1 MNPKSTPESIL
12 KEVAAIQRLEK
23 GSLSTIRQTAK
34 GPSCNFQRWENG
46 RNRSEYVPADQAAQV
61 QENLQAHARFETLVS
76 SYVQALS
83 TRSREERLAGAKKKR
98 PTQTSASPRKPKSK
112 T

>member
-12 KEVAAIQRLEK
+12 HQITGIQRMEK
-23 GSLSTIRQTAK
+23 GALSTIRQTAK
-34 GPSCNFQRWENG
+34 GPSCNFQRWEDG
-46 RNRSEYVPADQAAQV
+46 RNRSEYVPADQVAHV
-61 QENLQAHARFETLVS
+61 LENLQAHARFETLVS